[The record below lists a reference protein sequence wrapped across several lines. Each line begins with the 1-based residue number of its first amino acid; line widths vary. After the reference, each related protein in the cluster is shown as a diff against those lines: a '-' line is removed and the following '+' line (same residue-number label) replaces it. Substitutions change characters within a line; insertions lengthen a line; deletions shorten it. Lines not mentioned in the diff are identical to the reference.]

1 MSKKLFCFDLDDT
14 LVDED
19 CWFKARWNKTFK
31 LYSNIF
37 KPNVVK
43 DFFDIY
49 DLHGPYYKFHLQDL
63 SLVHNEISSFQ
74 EQIISTFKS
83 IKVTENLFPGAYAA
97 LESLSLF
104 PDYRIGIVSNGNF
117 NIVINRLNSLNII
130 NFVDI
135 VICDSFMKKPNS
147 KSFETISKNY
157 QDHSLFFIGNDI
169 LLDIIP
175 ASENGFNVFLFMKN
189 INITNLNSDYNPFS
203 DYSSFSN
210 QFF

>member
-19 CWFKARWNKTFK
+19 FWFKARWNKTFK

-63 SLVHNEISSFQ
+63 SLVHNEISSIQ

-117 NIVINRLNSLNII
+117 NIVINRLKSLNII

-147 KSFETISKNY
+147 KSFKTISKNY
-157 QDHSLFFIGNDI
+157 LDHSLFFIGNDI

-189 INITNLNSDYNPFS
+189 IKNLNSDYNSFS

>member
-1 MSKKLFCFDLDDT
+1 M
-14 LVDED
+14 
-19 CWFKARWNKTFK
+19 
-31 LYSNIF
+31 
-37 KPNVVK
+37 
-43 DFFDIY
+43 
-49 DLHGPYYKFHLQDL
+49 
-63 SLVHNEISSFQ
+63 
-74 EQIISTFKS
+74 
-83 IKVTENLFPGAYAA
+83 
-97 LESLSLF
+97 
-104 PDYRIGIVSNGNF
+104 SNGNF
-117 NIVINRLNSLNII
+117 NIVINRLKSLNII

-189 INITNLNSDYNPFS
+189 INIKNLNSDYNSFS

>member
-83 IKVTENLFPGAYAA
+83 IKVTENLFTQCEKDKATD
-97 LESLSLF
+97 LESLL
-104 PDYRIGIVSNGNF
+104 
-117 NIVINRLNSLNII
+117 
-130 NFVDI
+130 
-135 VICDSFMKKPNS
+135 
-147 KSFETISKNY
+147 
-157 QDHSLFFIGNDI
+157 
-169 LLDIIP
+169 
-175 ASENGFNVFLFMKN
+175 
-189 INITNLNSDYNPFS
+189 
-203 DYSSFSN
+203 
-210 QFF
+210 

>member
-83 IKVTENLFPGAYAA
+83 IKVTEKLFPGVMSRRDKNMG
-97 LESLSLF
+97 LTKIKVPPRKTPSGPRESRSSL
-104 PDYRIGIVSNGNF
+104 
-117 NIVINRLNSLNII
+117 RL
-130 NFVDI
+130 
-135 VICDSFMKKPNS
+135 
-147 KSFETISKNY
+147 Y
-157 QDHSLFFIGNDI
+157 
-169 LLDIIP
+169 
-175 ASENGFNVFLFMKN
+175 
-189 INITNLNSDYNPFS
+189 
-203 DYSSFSN
+203 
-210 QFF
+210 